1 MLNRVILENFRG
13 RRVLVTGGTGL
24 VGRCVVDRLVDAGA
38 EVRVASLDELRP
50 NSGATYEYGDL
61 TDPGVC
67 RTLTDGMDDVFHIAG
82 IKGSVEVT
90 TNRPASFFVPL
101 LQMNTNLL
109 DAARAAGIQRLVYTS
124 SIGAYPSRRLF
135 HEDDA
140 WEGDPMDTY
149 PGWAKRMGELQ
160 IRACA
165 AEYGLSGWSVV
176 RLTNVYGPGDN
187 FDARSAMVIPALMQR
202 IRSGENPLVVWGD
215 GSAVRE
221 FAYSEDVAD
230 GIIRALHHG
239 TGGEVVNLG
248 TGIGTSVRELVET
261 LAQVVDFRFEFDP
274 SKPAGFPERVMD
286 IEKARTTLGYEPR
299 VNLAEGLRRT
309 WQWFC
314 ENSDEHRRKM
324 DYFRECA

>member
-1 MLNRVILENFRG
+1 MMDEKILEGFRG
-13 RRVLVTGGTGL
+13 RRVLVTGGTGM
-24 VGRCVVDRLVDAGA
+24 VGRCVVDRLAAAGA
-38 EVRVASLDELRP
+38 EVRVASLDQLRP
-50 NSGATYEYGDL
+50 NPAATYEFGDL
-61 TDPGVC
+61 TDPVIC
-67 RTLTDGMDDVFHIAG
+67 RRLIDGMDDVFHIAG

-90 TNRPASFFVPL
+90 KTRPASFFVPL

-109 DAARAAGIQRLVYTS
+109 DAAREGGIQRLVYTS
-124 SIGAYPSRRLF
+124 SIGAYPGRRIF
-135 HEDDA
+135 REEDA
-140 WEGDPMDTY
+140 WDGEPMDTY

-165 AEYGLSGWSVV
+165 AEYGLDGWSVV

-215 GSAVRE
+215 GSAIRE
-221 FAYSEDVAD
+221 FAYSEDIAD

-239 TGGEVVNLG
+239 TGGDVVNLG
-248 TGIGTSVRELVET
+248 TGIGTSVRELVEA
-261 LAQVVDFRFEFDP
+261 LADIIDFRFEFDP

-286 IEKARTTLGYEPR
+286 ITQARERLGHAPR
-299 VNLAEGLRRT
+299 VSLEEGLRRT
-309 WQWFC
+309 WDWFR
-314 ENSDEHRRKM
+314 EHAEEHRRKM